1 MRLAKPSILFMSLIC
16 IDANLLSVHSFNLYF
31 IRRKHMII
39 KQISVFVE
47 NKKGRLAAITDILAE
62 NDVDISALSLADTS
76 DFGILRLIVDKPDVA
91 QEALTKA
98 GVTVKITDVI
108 AVVMDDVP
116 GGVAQALKVVSDND
130 ISIEYMY
137 ACVGKTTGKALMV
150 IRTEDTNRAEKIL
163 CENGF
168 GKVNPAYIYRIGCC
182 NLKQKGKLIR
192 KHE

>member
-1 MRLAKPSILFMSLIC
+1 
-16 IDANLLSVHSFNLYF
+16 
-31 IRRKHMII
+31 MII

-168 GKVNPAYIYRIGCC
+168 GKVNPAYIYRI
-182 NLKQKGKLIR
+182 
-192 KHE
+192 

>member
-1 MRLAKPSILFMSLIC
+1 M
-16 IDANLLSVHSFNLYF
+16 
-31 IRRKHMII
+31 
-39 KQISVFVE
+39 
-47 NKKGRLAAITDILAE
+47 AAITDILAE

-168 GKVNPAYIYRIGCC
+168 GKVNPAYIYRI
-182 NLKQKGKLIR
+182 
-192 KHE
+192 

>member
-1 MRLAKPSILFMSLIC
+1 
-16 IDANLLSVHSFNLYF
+16 
-31 IRRKHMII
+31 MII

-150 IRTEDTNRAEKIL
+150 ISTEDTNRAEKIL

-168 GKVNPAYIYRIGCC
+168 GKVNPAYIYRI
-182 NLKQKGKLIR
+182 
-192 KHE
+192 

>member
-1 MRLAKPSILFMSLIC
+1 
-16 IDANLLSVHSFNLYF
+16 
-31 IRRKHMII
+31 MII

-137 ACVGKTTGKALMV
+137 SAL
-150 IRTEDTNRAEKIL
+150 
-163 CENGF
+163 
-168 GKVNPAYIYRIGCC
+168 P
-182 NLKQKGKLIR
+182 
-192 KHE
+192 

>member
-1 MRLAKPSILFMSLIC
+1 M
-16 IDANLLSVHSFNLYF
+16 
-31 IRRKHMII
+31 
-39 KQISVFVE
+39 
-47 NKKGRLAAITDILAE
+47 
-62 NDVDISALSLADTS
+62 
-76 DFGILRLIVDKPDVA
+76 IVDKPDVA

-168 GKVNPAYIYRIGCC
+168 GKVNPAYIYRI
-182 NLKQKGKLIR
+182 
-192 KHE
+192 

>member
-1 MRLAKPSILFMSLIC
+1 
-16 IDANLLSVHSFNLYF
+16 
-31 IRRKHMII
+31 MII

-150 IRTEDTNRAEKIL
+150 IRTEDINRAEKIL

-168 GKVNPAYIYRIGCC
+168 GKVNPAYIYRI
-182 NLKQKGKLIR
+182 
-192 KHE
+192 